1 MPANVR
7 NIIAW
12 ILQIILGLLFIKSGF
27 DKLSALDKT
36 TQMFGGM
43 GLPGWFAA
51 FIGGAELLG
60 GTGLLIPRT
69 VRLAAL
75 GLITIMV
82 GAIVMHATRIPGGIR
97 GGIPAIMILVGLIIV
112 YLLRRNTPAAT
123 GSVAG

>member
-1 MPANVR
+1 MPANVH

-12 ILQIILGLLFIKSGF
+12 VFQVILGLLFIKGGF
-27 DKLSALDKT
+27 NKLNAPDKT

-60 GTGLLIPRT
+60 GIGLLIPRT

-75 GLITIMV
+75 GLTTIMA
-82 GAIVMHATRIPGGIR
+82 GTIVMHATRIPGGIH
-97 GGIPAIMILVGLIIV
+97 GGIPAIMTLVDLIVV

-123 GSVAG
+123 GSVVG